1 MILKGISSFLAGI
14 VKIQIHHQGFVLS
27 IVARH
32 ARKIPAINAQRRTG
46 YESGDFGEQINQ
58 SETTPDEINL
68 KF

>member
-1 MILKGISSFLAGI
+1 M
-14 VKIQIHHQGFVLS
+14 LS